1 MMDPLV
7 GGTNVVTKRT
17 PQVSTTNTG
26 YRRVTDA
33 GLDVGGSKGRWEKA
47 HVNGKL
53 GDYQVNGSYSKLK
66 KKEADLRIVH
76 QKPRCEVAPQCFTR
90 VHEGPCYRAP
100 VSPCHQRE
108 RSPCYRP
115 PVCQEKKVSP
125 CYRPQVRSPCHQ
137 RERSPCYRP
146 PVCQEKKVSPCYR
159 PQVRSPVQRRVCSP
173 CLRREPCIREVPCY
187 EGQSSQRPYVAQ
199 GGNWDGVMNSLRS
212 PRYSNAYDGMVNN
225 GLGEVV
231 EMGGRSLG
239 WLN

>member
-17 PQVSTTNTG
+17 PQVSTTKTG

-125 CYRPQVRSPCHQ
+125 CYRPQVRSP
-137 RERSPCYRP
+137 
-146 PVCQEKKVSPCYR
+146 
-159 PQVRSPVQRRVCSP
+159 VQRRVCSP